1 MRIKSV
7 NRPDN
12 LKGFMR
18 GVQRGAQIFGGIKT
32 AIDFGRTVVSA
43 AQTAAPYVARIAS
56 VL

>member
-32 AIDFGRTVVSA
+32 GIDIARTVVSA

>member
-7 NRPDN
+7 HRPDN
-12 LKGFMR
+12 VKGFMR

-32 AIDFGRTVVSA
+32 AIDIGRTVVSA

>member
-12 LKGFMR
+12 LKGFLR

-32 AIDFGRTVVSA
+32 AVDIGRTIYSA
-43 AQTAAPYVARIAS
+43 AQTAAPVIAS

>member
-32 AIDFGRTVVSA
+32 AIDIGRTVVSA
-43 AQTAAPYVARIAS
+43 ARTAAPYVATIAS